1 VCGGQKEKQEW
12 GGEAIG
18 LLRHERGPAREIE
31 GHYGWNNSLKF
42 LETFCVCVCSIV
54 IAMEKGDNKNRNN
67 SRPSG
72 SNAGS
77 ASSGGASD
85 LMGLFAPPPPL
96 HRHALHPSLFVSRPP
111 PSETDPLVPSSTIV
125 VVAAKI
131 DDDGEAA
138 GKWKHHS
145 TESRETINPNGI
157 GIAEWEGGDD
167 DNGTDDLTRTVR
179 RINHQNTSTTTTR
192 HKIDGYYER
201 NRAISS
207 HDKDQFSTSIG
218 SGRELFLKT
227 AAASAQQPKQPKQ
240 HQQGQNYSKAKSP
253 ENNSP
258 LVAPPP
264 SRSPVMVRSLLAP
277 FASPSTWMGGILFVL
292 YHVVF
297 CMANGGSITRP
308 YSGGSTSSL
317 LGDMARYTALG
328 IIVSCPF
335 LVYSLSDKAK
345 SHQTGIAAMY
355 PSADLFLA
363 PFLAEAAAIIDK
375 TIPQDWTAGGLR
387 TDNDNENDDELFL
400 TELWFGSFALVVS
413 FGMFAAGSLLILA
426 SRIKLANLGTYL
438 PYGVLCGF
446 FSSVGILMW
455 KLAITIDTPNNT
467 SRRSDEDGEQ
477 EEEEEGFRHHHW
489 TIVLLHHLPSLVVGI
504 AMNRLGPKHPFFVTG
519 LIILTV
525 VVFYLVMLVLG
536 ISLEEAQTNGWFYSH
551 EELHSS
557 IPIGEG
563 GTIGSAANDGSS
575 WRNNV
580 LPPHPFGTW
589 FAVFGRS
596 VHWRAVF
603 KGAEH
608 MVALA
613 ILYLLRAS
621 IHAAALKKNIHNLI
635 RRVPIEGTTTKT
647 SDEEGTTATNGI
659 NKIGGFGR
667 DFPSPLLPRHR
678 RNPSSS
684 SVSLSIASQL
694 AQTVR
699 EEVRIV
705 NLSLADPQNLEGKYY
720 NSPSRPSKPS
730 RATSVGSTATAV
742 IRNNANNNN
751 NNNDNN
757 QQKNGKISILAFPTS
772 SGSTPP
778 IPPRS
783 PLKPSNADENN
794 NVNND
799 DSLLLPT
806 AQQEVSGLTQRTV
819 ASYTHAETLSPQRK
833 RPFEGASIGGKDG
846 NGSGKKYG
854 IDYVEIH
861 APATDL
867 TLEEIFVQYGYGLFV
882 TGACGGFGCCPTIAT
897 SSTMYAIG
905 AGKPSP
911 QYFSVVLLL
920 VAFYSSGFELVR
932 FIPKAAFSSLLV
944 LSAADNIVTWF
955 IKPISKMDNLL
966 EWSVVP
972 FIVMFSLLVGFLN
985 AVILGIGVSTFLFV
999 TDFFRVGV
1007 VKYDASGLEIRSRIE
1022 RSLVQSVW
1030 LDTHGDNLR
1039 VLVLQNY
1046 LFFGNAS
1053 SVLRYIETM
1062 FEDIPLMQSRQLAYP
1077 IPPVPV
1083 VLVLD
1088 LSLITGMDTSA
1099 VDVFMDI
1106 WRICKTND
1114 CNLYLCGLSPR
1125 LKKTFAKG
1133 GMRPDTKGP
1142 RKSRTLLYF
1151 SDIDHGLGR
1160 AEDVLIDKNMGDFAK
1175 QSLFQLKKGRSGFH
1189 VALQLIDQL
1198 HSTNMADGLLELE
1211 PHTSIVTL
1219 EEGQILY
1226 KKDGGVIREK
1236 DHGLFFIE
1244 SGMIREDDGRS
1255 NRTNTRTGGSFR
1267 HGSILAKGNDNTLR
1281 MKHARLDTA
1290 AYRAALTK
1298 LAGREATH
1306 HSNNLRIST
1315 AGPGW

>member
-1 VCGGQKEKQEW
+1 
-12 GGEAIG
+12 
-18 LLRHERGPAREIE
+18 
-31 GHYGWNNSLKF
+31 
-42 LETFCVCVCSIV
+42 
-54 IAMEKGDNKNRNN
+54 MEKGDSKKRNN
-67 SRPSG
+67 IRPSG
-72 SNAGS
+72 GNEN

-96 HRHALHPSLFVSRPP
+96 HRQALHSSLFEPPP
-111 PSETDPLVPSSTIV
+111 PSETDPLIPSSSSI
-125 VVAAKI
+125 VAATKTNE
-131 DDDGEAA
+131 DEDEDGAA
-138 GKWKHHS
+138 GNCKQQS
-145 TESRETINPNGI
+145 TESREINQPKGI
-157 GIAEWEGGDD
+157 MESEGGDN
-167 DNGTDDLTRTVR
+167 DNDTDDLTRTVR
-179 RINHQNTSTTTTR
+179 RTNHQFTNTPSSATS
-192 HKIDGYYER
+192 HNIDGYYES
-201 NRAISS
+201 NRAESFR
-207 HDKDQFSTSIG
+207 DKDHFSTSIG
-218 SGRELFLKT
+218 GGRELFLKT
-227 AAASAQQPKQPKQ
+227 AVASAQQPKQQQQQQQQQQYQQ
-240 HQQGQNYSKAKSP
+240 HQQEHQQEHNYSTSKCP
-253 ENNSP
+253 ESINSP
-258 LVAPPP
+258 LVALPH
-264 SRSPVMVRSLLAP
+264 SKSPAAIRSLLAP
-277 FASPSTWMGGILFVL
+277 FVSPSTWTGGILFVL

-308 YSGGSTSSL
+308 YSGGRTSSSL

-335 LVYSLSDKAK
+335 LVYSLSDNAK
-345 SHQTGIAAMY
+345 RHQTGITAVY

-375 TIPQDWTAGGLR
+375 TIMEDWRSGVLT
-387 TDNDNENDDELFL
+387 NSNENENDDELFL

-426 SRIKLANLGTYL
+426 SRVKLANLGTYL

-455 KLAITIDTPNNT
+455 KLAIVIDTPT
-467 SRRSDEDGEQ
+467 ISSRSGEDGEQ
-477 EEEEEGFRHHHW
+477 EEEEDFRHHYHW
-489 TIVLLHHLPSLVVGI
+489 TILLLHHLPSLVVGI

-536 ISLEEAQTNGWFYSH
+536 ISLEDAQANGWFYSH
-551 EELHSS
+551 QELNSS
-557 IPIGEG
+557 IPSEG
-563 GTIGSAANDGSS
+563 IVTMGFANDGSS
-575 WRNNV
+575 WWNKI

-589 FAVFGRS
+589 FAVFGRC

-613 ILYLLRAS
+613 ILYLLRSS

-635 RRVPIEGTTTKT
+635 RRVPIEGKT
-647 SDEEGTTATNGI
+647 QTAGGEEGILSTNG
-659 NKIGGFGR
+659 G

-678 RNPSSS
+678 RNPSASS
-684 SVSLSIASQL
+684 ASMSIATQL
-694 AQTVR
+694 AQSVR
-699 EEVRIV
+699 DEVRIV
-705 NLSLADPQNLEGKYY
+705 NLSLADPKNLGGKCYT
-720 NSPSRPSKPS
+720 SPSRPSKPF
-730 RATSVGSTATAV
+730 RATSIGSTATAV
-742 IRNNANNNN
+742 IRNTANN
-751 NNNDNN
+751 DIKSN
-757 QQKNGKISILAFPTS
+757 QQKDGKISILTFPIP
-772 SGSTPP
+772 SGPTPP
-778 IPPRS
+778 IPSRR
-783 PLKPSNADENN
+783 PLRPSKVDKNN
-794 NVNND
+794 NTNDD

-806 AQQEVSGLTQRTV
+806 AQQELSGLTQRTIT
-819 ASYTHAETLSPQRK
+819 SYTHAGALSPQTK
-833 RPFEGASIGGKDG
+833 GPSDEAGIGDKDG
-846 NGSGKKYG
+846 NDPGKNYG

-882 TGACGGFGCCPTIAT
+882 AGACGGFGCCPTIAT
-897 SSTMYAIG
+897 SNTMYAIG

-920 VAFYSSGFELVR
+920 VAFYSSGFELIR
-932 FIPKAAFSSLLV
+932 FIPKTAFSSLLV

-955 IKPISKMDNLL
+955 IKPMSKMDNLL

-1062 FEDIPLMQSRQLAYP
+1062 FEDIPMMKSIHLAYP

-1106 WRICKTND
+1106 WRSCKIND

-1142 RKSRTLLYF
+1142 RKTRTLLYF

-1160 AEDVLIDKNMGDFAK
+1160 AEDVLIDKNMGDFAN
-1175 QSLFQLKKGRSGFH
+1175 QSLFQLKKGSSGFH
-1189 VALQLIDQL
+1189 AALQLIDQL

-1211 PHTSIVTL
+1211 PHTGIVTL

-1226 KKDGGVIREK
+1226 EKDGGVIREK

-1255 NRTNTRTGGSFR
+1255 NRTNTRTGGSLR
-1267 HGSILAKGNDNTLR
+1267 RGSILAKGNDKTLR
-1281 MKHARLDTA
+1281 IKHARLDTA
-1290 AYRAALTK
+1290 AHRAALAK

-1306 HSNNLRIST
+1306 QSNNLRIAT